1 MNSLTYESAFRESC
15 TLKLEIYTET
25 VTGHPSTHRLRR
37 KTQNKERPPV
47 VQYYSSQQ
55 LQFSIEKAAR
65 SGIETGQRR
74 EKMKSKI
81 LLLGK
86 IFEKSIGMQQN
97 KLPEADREVHSRD
110 KTNSK
115 TQNSKTL
122 TWLNAALEVCTIN

>member
-1 MNSLTYESAFRESC
+1 MTSLTYESVFRESC

-25 VTGHPSTHRLRR
+25 VTGHPSTRRLRR

-74 EKMKSKI
+74 EKTKSKI
-81 LLLGK
+81 RPLGK

-97 KLPEADREVHSRD
+97 KLQEADREVHSRD

-115 TQNSKTL
+115 TQKF
-122 TWLNAALEVCTIN
+122 